1 MNVCPITYV
10 PLRWGSRYSLE
21 GLQKL
26 SPRLHML
33 QDLPYTTQELQHE
46 IVSRGGR
53 MSVPGVQP
61 KLGARLDLAGQR
73 FEIVDIGA
81 RFILK
86 PQSPLAPHLPENE
99 DLTMR
104 LAAAAGRETPFHGL
118 LFCKDGS
125 LVYFVQRFD
134 RHGRHG
140 KVGVE
145 DFAQLL
151 GKSRSEK
158 YNATMEQ
165 VVSVIDTFCTFPL
178 LEKVKLFRLT
188 MVNLLVGNDDMH
200 LKNLSLI
207 RHEGKI
213 ELAPAYDLASTALT
227 TGSDDRDLALSL
239 DGKQRGL
246 TRSMVVE
253 SFGRGHLGLPSKVVE
268 SILGEITQACMEWEK
283 LIEASFLT
291 DELKTAYRTLLS
303 QRRNRFAL

>member
-33 QDLPYTTQELQHE
+33 QDLPYTAQELHFE
-46 IVSRGGR
+46 IVSRAGGL
-53 MSVPGVQP
+53 SVPGVQP

-86 PQSPLAPHLPENE
+86 PQSPLAPYLPENE

-104 LAAAAGRETPFHGL
+104 LAAAAGLEAPFHGL

-125 LVYFVQRFD
+125 LAYFVQRFD

-140 KVGVE
+140 RVAVE
-145 DFAQLL
+145 DFTQLL
-151 GKSRSEK
+151 GKTRNEK
-158 YNATMEQ
+158 YDASMDL
-165 VVSVIDTFCTFPL
+165 VVSVIETFCTFPL
-178 LEKVKLFRLT
+178 LEKLKLFRLT

-207 RHEGKI
+207 RREGKI
-213 ELAPAYDLASTALT
+213 VLAPVYDLVSTVLT
-227 TGSDDRDLALSL
+227 SGSDDRDLALPL
-239 DGKQRGL
+239 DGKQSGL
-246 TRSMVVE
+246 TRSMVVD
-253 SFGRGHLGLPSKVVE
+253 SFGRGRLGLPSKVIE
-268 SILGEITQACMEWEK
+268 GILGEITQACMEWEK

-303 QRRNRFAL
+303 RRRNRFAL